1 MSGRLFVTLAIIAGV
16 GLGTGALVFGVT
28 MMTFHGYNVEEE
40 ATIASTGAALL
51 AASAAALVA
60 RLAGA
65 FKQLD
70 DRDDREY

>member
-1 MSGRLFVTLAIIAGV
+1 MSGKLFVTLAIIAGV

-28 MMTFHGYNVEEE
+28 MMSYHGSLIEAE
-40 ATIASTGAALL
+40 ATVASAGAALL

-60 RLAGA
+60 QLTGA

-70 DRDDREY
+70 DRDDRE